1 VIGRWH
7 WAIPTLG
14 VTMIFFSPLLFNQLV
29 VSKIVK
35 IVAARCSILRQKCT
49 KFDFVWRSAPDPAE
63 LPQTPWLDLGGR
75 GGRKEN
81 GLYGIWYIWYV
92 K

>member
-1 VIGRWH
+1 MFDFK
-7 WAIPTLG
+7 A
-14 VTMIFFSPLLFNQLV
+14 
-29 VSKIVK
+29 
-35 IVAARCSILRQKCT
+35 KCT
-49 KFDFVWRSAPDPAE
+49 KFDFVCRFAPDPAE